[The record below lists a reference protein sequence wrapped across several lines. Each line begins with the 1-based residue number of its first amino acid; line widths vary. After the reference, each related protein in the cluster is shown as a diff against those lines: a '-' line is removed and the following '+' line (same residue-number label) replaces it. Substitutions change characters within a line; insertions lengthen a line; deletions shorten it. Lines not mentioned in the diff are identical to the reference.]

1 MTADLVFTG
10 GAVYTVDAARRWA
23 QAVAI
28 RDGRIAA
35 VGTDADMRPFV
46 GSKTEVVNLGG
57 RLMLPG
63 IQDAHIHPISGGIE
77 MMRCNLA
84 DASTADAYASI
95 IARYARDHPG
105 AEWILGGGWSM
116 EAFPRGTPA
125 AAALDAI
132 VPDRPVFLP
141 NRDHHSAWVNT
152 RALELAGIDASTPD
166 PADGRI
172 ERDAA
177 GAPTGALHEGAMELV
192 GKHVPALTAGDLLD
206 GLRVAQDYLH
216 SLGIT
221 AWQDAAVAAPEL
233 RAAGTDQAYATF
245 AGRGELTARVVGAL
259 WWDRHRGEE
268 QLADLITLRDTAT
281 VGNFRATS
289 VKIMQDGVCETFTAA
304 VLEPYL
310 DAHGRPTGNRGIS
323 FIEPQALRR
332 YVTMLDAAGFQVHIH
347 ALAER
352 AVREALD
359 AIEAA
364 RAANGPS
371 DHRHHLAHLQVIH
384 PDDRPRLREL
394 GVVANFQPLWA
405 CNEPQMTELTIPF
418 LGPERSR
425 WQYPIGELER
435 LGTSLA
441 FGSDWPVSTPN
452 PLAEMHVAVNRVDP
466 AEPGEPFLPDERVT
480 LATAIHAFTMGSAYV
495 NHLDTQTGSIEAG
508 KLADLTVVD
517 QDLFAAGAEHIA
529 DARVL
534 LTLVGGTPVYD
545 RW

>member
-10 GAVYTVDAARRWA
+10 GDVYTVDAARRWA
-23 QAVAI
+23 QAVAV
-28 RDGRIAA
+28 RDGWIAA
-35 VGTDADMRPFV
+35 VGTDADMRPFI
-46 GSKTEVVNLGG
+46 GSKTHVVNLGG

-63 IQDAHIHPISGGIE
+63 FQDAHIHPIGGGIE
-77 MMRCNLA
+77 LMRCNLA
-84 DASTADAYASI
+84 GARTADAYAGI

-116 EAFPRGTPA
+116 EAFARGTPA

-152 RALELAGIDASTPD
+152 RALELAGIDATTPD

-172 ERDAA
+172 ERDAD

-192 GKHVPALTAGDLLD
+192 GKHVPTLTADDLLA
-206 GLRVAQDYLH
+206 GLRVAQEYLH

-221 AWQDAAVAAPEL
+221 AWQDAAVASPQL
-233 RAAGTDQAYATF
+233 RTAGTDQTYATF

-259 WWDRHRGEE
+259 WWDRHRGEG
-268 QLADLITLRDTAT
+268 QLADLVALRETAAI
-281 VGNFRATS
+281 GNFQATS

-310 DAHGRPTGNRGIS
+310 DAHGHPTGNRGIS
-323 FIEPQALRR
+323 FIEPQALQR
-332 YVTMLDAAGFQVHIH
+332 YITLLDAAGFQVHIH

-364 RAANGPS
+364 RAVNGPS
-371 DHRHHLAHLQVIH
+371 DHRHHLAHLQIIH

-405 CNEPQMTELTIPF
+405 CSEPQMTELTIPF

-441 FGSDWPVSTPN
+441 FGSDWPVSTPD
-452 PLAEMHVAVNRVDP
+452 PLAEMHVAVNRVAP
-466 AEPGEPFLPDERVT
+466 SESGEPFLPEQRIT

-495 NHLDTQTGSIEAG
+495 NHLDTQTGSIEVG

-517 QDLFAAGAEHIA
+517 RDLFAAGTEHIA
-529 DARVL
+529 DARVV
-534 LTLVGGTPVYD
+534 LTLAGGTPVYD